1 MVYRALPKLLKR
13 DFKKAYLQLLNM
25 YLLYIFI
32 ASVFYKFGSNIP
44 VKDSFVN
51 LLQVVNMSTLNLN
64 MTKIV
69 ILSM

>member
-1 MVYRALPKLLKR
+1 M
-13 DFKKAYLQLLNM
+13 AYLQLLNM